1 MQLHFPAPRT
11 LRLLWPALL
20 ACAALCH
27 PALRAQDA
35 AVQATATPV
44 LASPLLFPTSTAPSW
59 AGLLEP
65 ERQILQP
72 LAGVWDGLSPAHRR
86 KWLSMVKNFGQLKA
100 ADQSKLRER
109 MAQWALL
116 SPKERQLA
124 RLNFAESKKLK
135 AEERSSNWENY
146 QALSEAERS
155 ALAKLKSVSPTG
167 AAVAPKPIPREKL
180 AMIAV
185 TRHSS
190 ENERAA
196 ASAIQP
202 IDRKTLLPLR
212 PASTVKST
220 PDGA

>member
-1 MQLHFPAPRT
+1 MQLHLPALRT
-11 LRLLWPALL
+11 QRPLLLVLL

-27 PALRAQDA
+27 PVLRAQDA
-35 AVQATATPV
+35 AAQAPPAPPG
-44 LASPLLFPTSTAPSW
+44 AGPMLFPVSPAPSW

-72 LAGVWDGLSPAHRR
+72 LAGVWDSLSPAHQR
-86 KWLSMVKNFGQLKA
+86 KWLSMVKNYNHLKP

-109 MAQWALL
+109 MTQWALL
-116 SPKERQLA
+116 TPKERQLA
-124 RLNFAESKKLK
+124 RLNFAESKKLN
-135 AEERSSNWENY
+135 AGERSSNWENY
-146 QALSEAERS
+146 QALTDAERS
-155 ALAKLKSVSPTG
+155 ALAKLKPSSPTG
-167 AAVAPKPIPREKL
+167 AAIAPKPIPKEKL
-180 AMIAV
+180 ATIAV

-190 ENERAA
+190 DNERAA

-212 PASTVKST
+212 PASPVKPT